1 MTKRAPKKP
10 LFAAGIFSSPFLSLY
25 TTVICLVV
33 LCVLVLW
40 GTLYQIDHGIY
51 AAKARFFSSWIV
63 LIGGM
68 VPFPGVRLAAA
79 GLILNQAMML
89 VFKQEWRPAK
99 AGMIITHLGVLV
111 LLVGGG
117 IVSYTARESFLALWE
132 GETSNESLS
141 YHSWDLVTWTKAKPG
156 APWAVGL
163 DTLRT
168 GHAYSTA
175 LPGASVL
182 VENAY
187 HNCVALMR
195 QMPMADSSARMP
207 MFAAIDSIEA
217 QSAASDPSDNIPGVV
232 VTVAA
237 VAGIG
242 AHRVVYGGAS
252 EPVCIPCGA
261 DTLYCAVRRKPV
273 PLPLAITLIKF
284 IKEDYAGTQ
293 MARQYR
299 STVHAKGADID
310 REAVISMNKPF
321 RYRHYTFYQSSY
333 SQTGGHQS
341 SSFAV
346 VENRG
351 KWLPY
356 VAGFL
361 MAAGLLLHFCTKLII
376 HIRKREAP

>member
-1 MTKRAPKKP
+1 MTHSAPKKP
-10 LFAAGIFSSPFLSLY
+10 LSAARIFSSPFLSLY
-25 TTVICLVV
+25 TTVICLIV
-33 LCVLVLW
+33 LCILVLW
-40 GTLYQIDHGIY
+40 GTLYRIDHGIY
-51 AAKARFFSSWIV
+51 AAKTRFFSSWIV
-63 LIGGM
+63 LIAGI
-68 VPFPGVRLAAA
+68 VPFPGVLLAAA
-79 GLILNQAMML
+79 ALILNQAAML

-99 AGMIITHLGVLV
+99 AGIIITHLGVLV

-141 YHSWDLVTWTKAKPG
+141 YHSWDLATWTKTKPG
-156 APWAVGL
+156 TPWAMSL

-168 GHAYSTA
+168 GHAYRSA

-182 VENAY
+182 VEDAY
-187 HNCVALMR
+187 PNCVALMR
-195 QMPMADSSARMP
+195 QMPLADSSARMP
-207 MFAAIDSIEA
+207 MPAAIDSIEA

-232 VTVAA
+232 VTVSAA
-237 VAGIG
+237 AGAG
-242 AHRVVYGGAS
+242 TRRVVYGGAS

-273 PLPLAITLIKF
+273 PLPLALALIKF
-284 IKEDYAGTQ
+284 VKEDYAGTQ

-299 STVHAKGADID
+299 STVRAKGSDID

-333 SQTGGHQS
+333 SQTGGRRS
-341 SSFAV
+341 STFAV

-361 MAAGLLLHFCTKLII
+361 LAAGLLLHFCTKLII